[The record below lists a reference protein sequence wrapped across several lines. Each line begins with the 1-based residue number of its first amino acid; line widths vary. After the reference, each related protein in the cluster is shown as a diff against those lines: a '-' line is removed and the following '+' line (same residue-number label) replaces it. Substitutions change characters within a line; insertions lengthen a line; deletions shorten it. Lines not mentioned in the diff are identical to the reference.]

1 MPSKK
6 PRLALTV
13 PDDLA
18 SDLSEL
24 AQLQGKP
31 LATLV
36 VDLLKEMRPQLQG
49 LIKIQRAVKAGNVQA
64 AKVALRHMVGDGMAE
79 LIAYQQPELFQAA
92 KKGRRK

>member
-13 PDDLA
+13 PDDLDA
-18 SDLSEL
+18 DLSEL

-36 VDLLKEMRPQLQG
+36 VDLLKEMQPQIQG
-49 LIKIQRAVKAGNVQA
+49 IIKIQKAVKAGNIRA
-64 AKVALRHMVGDGMAE
+64 AKSALTHMVGDGIAE
-79 LIAYQQPELFQAA
+79 ILTAQQPELFEAP
-92 KKGRRK
+92 KKGRSK